1 MKSLLE
7 YQVLST
13 NGNPHKLRLAI
24 EKVNESGIFSRR
36 DLEKISQADA
46 EWLEAE
52 QVSVSQDHPHY
63 ELLKN
68 YNEIV
73 IQEYELID
81 EDVTLSEQFKKDF
94 SNNMSSMS
102 SSEKKNV
109 SMVGLPSLF
118 VSAIVFPALVIYE
131 YGFSWSLVQSFII
144 GIPFLFFFSA
154 AILSFF
160 NLSPEERRDLK
171 IASQVEQEAKDQ
183 EQEAKD
189 QESREFYRNR
199 LAND

>member
-24 EKVNESGIFSRR
+24 EKVNESGIFSIK
-36 DLEKISQADA
+36 DLEKISKADA

-118 VSAIVFPALVIYE
+118 VSAIVFPAFVIYE
-131 YGFSWSLVQSFII
+131 YGFSWSLVPSIII
-144 GIPFLFFFSA
+144 GIPVLFFFFA

-183 EQEAKD
+183 E
-189 QESREFYRNR
+189 SREFYRNR